1 MQKRHTVAD
10 YTEAL
15 TKSHGLVAFA
25 ARRLGVSRQAVY
37 NMINRHPEVNE
48 AMIDAR
54 EELLDLAE
62 TKVFAAVAQGN
73 LKICCWVLE
82 RLGKHRGYTKQITI
96 ASSGPSAQELTA
108 MSDEELNRYAKE
120 LSLN

>member
-1 MQKRHTVAD
+1 MV
-10 YTEAL
+10 
-15 TKSHGLVAFA
+15 
-25 ARRLGVSRQAVY
+25 
-37 NMINRHPEVNE
+37 NRHPEVNE

-82 RLGKHRGYTKQITI
+82 RLGKHRGYTKQITL
-96 ASSGPSAQELTA
+96 AASGPSPQELAA
-108 MSDEELNRYAKE
+108 MSDDELNRYAKE
-120 LSLN
+120 MGCN

>member
-15 TKSHGLVAFA
+15 TRPHGLIAFA

-48 AMIDAR
+48 AMTDAR

-82 RLGKHRGYTKQITI
+82 RLGKHRGYTKQITL
-96 ASSGPSAQELTA
+96 ASDGLSPQEVSE
-108 MSDEELNRYAKE
+108 MSDEELARQLKAYG
-120 LSLN
+120 LN